1 MIGGIIMAFH
11 TMQAKDTLAGNR
23 GECYVIIDGRRI
35 NFMSAV
41 KVVATVEKTKVTVPI
56 LGQKMKGNKTINLQG
71 TGTATFH
78 YNTSVFRKA
87 MKHFKNTGEDLY
99 FDMIIIND
107 DPTSQAKRQT
117 TTLKGC
123 NLNKVIVAQIDANND
138 KYLEEEIDFTFED
151 WDIPEEFEELDGM

>member
-1 MIGGIIMAFH
+1 MAFH

-23 GECYVIIDGRRI
+23 GECYVVIDGRRI

-41 KVVATVEKTKVTVPI
+41 KVVATVEKTKATVPI

-117 TTLKGC
+117 TILKGC
-123 NLNKVIVAQIDANND
+123 NLNKVIVGQVDANND
-138 KYLEEEIDFTFED
+138 SYLEEEIDFTFED
-151 WDIPEEFEELDGM
+151 WDMPEEFNELEGM

>member
-1 MIGGIIMAFH
+1 MAFH

-23 GECYVIIDGRRI
+23 GECYVVIDGRRI

-41 KVVATVEKTKVTVPI
+41 KVVATVEKTKATVPI

-117 TTLKGC
+117 TILKGC
-123 NLNKVIVAQIDANND
+123 NLNKVIVGQVDANND
-138 KYLEEEIDFTFED
+138 IYLEEEIDFTFED
-151 WDIPEEFEELDGM
+151 WDMPEEFNELEGM

>member
-1 MIGGIIMAFH
+1 MAFH

-23 GECYVIIDGRRI
+23 GECYVVIDGRRI

-41 KVVATVEKTKVTVPI
+41 KVVATVEKPKATVPI

-117 TTLKGC
+117 TILKGC
-123 NLNKVIVAQIDANND
+123 NLNKVIVGQVDANND
-138 KYLEEEIDFTFED
+138 SYLEEEIDFTFED
-151 WDIPEEFEELDGM
+151 WDMPEEFNELEGM